1 MSELKLETLKALV
14 AQLDGYGWS
23 EEELGELVAPKLGI
37 ISGFSGLLAS
47 HARIRALD
55 LPGLE
60 GGPFGPG
67 GTRE

>member
-1 MSELKLETLKALV
+1 MSDLTLETLKALV
-14 AQLDGYGWS
+14 AELDGYAWS
-23 EEELGELVAPKLGI
+23 EAELTELVTPRLGI

-60 GGPFGPG
+60 GGPFGQDEPS
-67 GTRE
+67 E